1 MARTPGEAQLVE
13 QEQWLRSN
21 GLPLVVPP
29 TRRLRGLV
37 PRTVPLLVTLALLAT
52 GLVMVDAGV
61 SAEDMST
68 SSTSC
73 GVPRPS
79 PPSSPPASSS
89 FSPSPS
95 ASPTRPFSEG

>member
-1 MARTPGEAQLVE
+1 MWLPRNAGDCLGANPGETQLVE

-52 GLVMVDAGV
+52 GLLAG
-61 SAEDMST
+61 EI
-68 SSTSC
+68 C
-73 GVPRPS
+73 GAAFALFLLRRWKRRSGVR
-79 PPSSPPASSS
+79 
-89 FSPSPS
+89 
-95 ASPTRPFSEG
+95 